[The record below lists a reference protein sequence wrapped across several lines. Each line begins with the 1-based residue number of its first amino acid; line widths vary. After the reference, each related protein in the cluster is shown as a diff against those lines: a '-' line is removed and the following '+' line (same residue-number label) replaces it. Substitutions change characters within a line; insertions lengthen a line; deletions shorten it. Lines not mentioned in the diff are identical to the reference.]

1 MAKTVLMT
9 KNDGRLTFDVELP
22 YVFSLLANGK
32 YTITIKRANEKRSI
46 PQNDLMWMWLTCI
59 ERETGTPKDD
69 IYMYYCKKFGTASHI
84 KNEKLEM
91 IDAIEAEIN
100 SKTSYSIT
108 RCIENMFEGE
118 IFSVRKTGTVEDV
131 ERITPEMLYNAY
143 KKALSECTVE
153 IYVVGSVDID

>member
-69 IYMYYCKKFGTASHI
+69 VYMYYCKKF
-84 KNEKLEM
+84 LM
-91 IDAIEAEIN
+91 
-100 SKTSYSIT
+100 KTIQVG
-108 RCIENMFEGE
+108 NKM
-118 IFSVRKTGTVEDV
+118 
-131 ERITPEMLYNAY
+131 ERIYNTSS
-143 KKALSECTVE
+143 KLNMEQMTEFLNTIQVDALTELGITLPKSEDRFFEEFYTQFN
-153 IYVVGSVDID
+153 Y

>member
-59 ERETGTPKDD
+59 ERETGTPKEDV
-69 IYMYYCKKFGTASHI
+69 YMYYCKKF
-84 KNEKLEM
+84 LM
-91 IDAIEAEIN
+91 
-100 SKTSYSIT
+100 KTIQVGN
-108 RCIENMFEGE
+108 RM
-118 IFSVRKTGTVEDV
+118 
-131 ERITPEMLYNAY
+131 ERIYNTSSKLNMEQIEHASLPKVTEVDRDY
-143 KKALSECTVE
+143 AVRTNKSHKIKTDTGIELTVPSDFFNNTDY
-153 IYVVGSVDID
+153 I

>member
-69 IYMYYCKKFGTASHI
+69 VYMYYCKKFLMKTIQIGD
-84 KNEKLEM
+84 KLEHIYNTSSKLNQEQM
-91 IDAIEAEIN
+91 SEFLTNIQVDALTELG
-100 SKTSYSIT
+100 IT
-108 RCIENMFEGE
+108 LPKPEDRFFEQ
-118 IFSVRKTGTVEDV
+118 F
-131 ERITPEMLYNAY
+131 YAQFNY
-143 KKALSECTVE
+143 
-153 IYVVGSVDID
+153 

>member
-1 MAKTVLMT
+1 MAKTVIMT

-69 IYMYYCKKFGTASHI
+69 VYMYYCKKF
-84 KNEKLEM
+84 LM
-91 IDAIEAEIN
+91 
-100 SKTSYSIT
+100 KTIQVG
-108 RCIENMFEGE
+108 NKM
-118 IFSVRKTGTVEDV
+118 
-131 ERITPEMLYNAY
+131 ERIYNTSSKLNQEQMTEFLNKIQVDAATELGITLPKPEDRFFEQFYAQFNY
-143 KKALSECTVE
+143 
-153 IYVVGSVDID
+153 

>member
-69 IYMYYCKKFGTASHI
+69 VYMYYCKKF
-84 KNEKLEM
+84 LM
-91 IDAIEAEIN
+91 
-100 SKTSYSIT
+100 KTIQVG
-108 RCIENMFEGE
+108 NKM
-118 IFSVRKTGTVEDV
+118 
-131 ERITPEMLYNAY
+131 ERIYNTSSKLNMEQMTEFLNKIQVDAATELCITLPKPEDRFFENFYSQFNY
-143 KKALSECTVE
+143 
-153 IYVVGSVDID
+153 

>member
-69 IYMYYCKKFGTASHI
+69 VYMYYCKKF
-84 KNEKLEM
+84 LM
-91 IDAIEAEIN
+91 
-100 SKTSYSIT
+100 KTIQVG
-108 RCIENMFEGE
+108 NKM
-118 IFSVRKTGTVEDV
+118 
-131 ERITPEMLYNAY
+131 ERIYNTSSKLNMEQMTEFLNKIQVDALTELGITLPKPEDRFFESFYSQFNY
-143 KKALSECTVE
+143 
-153 IYVVGSVDID
+153 

>member
-69 IYMYYCKKFGTASHI
+69 VYMYYCKKFLMKTIQIGERLEHI
-84 KNEKLEM
+84 YNTSSKLNQEQM
-91 IDAIEAEIN
+91 SEFLTKIQIDALTELG
-100 SKTSYSIT
+100 IT
-108 RCIENMFEGE
+108 LPKPEDRFFEQ
-118 IFSVRKTGTVEDV
+118 F
-131 ERITPEMLYNAY
+131 YAQFNY
-143 KKALSECTVE
+143 
-153 IYVVGSVDID
+153 

>member
-59 ERETGTPKDD
+59 ERETGTPKEDV
-69 IYMYYCKKFGTASHI
+69 YMYYCKKFLMKSIQIGDRLEHI
-84 KNEKLEM
+84 YNTSSKLNQEQM
-91 IDAIEAEIN
+91 SEFLTKIQIDALTELG
-100 SKTSYSIT
+100 IT
-108 RCIENMFEGE
+108 LPKPEDRFFEQ
-118 IFSVRKTGTVEDV
+118 F
-131 ERITPEMLYNAY
+131 YAQFNY
-143 KKALSECTVE
+143 
-153 IYVVGSVDID
+153 

>member
-32 YTITIKRANEKRSI
+32 YTITIKRASEKRSI

-69 IYMYYCKKFGTASHI
+69 VYMYYCKKF
-84 KNEKLEM
+84 LM
-91 IDAIEAEIN
+91 
-100 SKTSYSIT
+100 KTIQVG
-108 RCIENMFEGE
+108 NKM
-118 IFSVRKTGTVEDV
+118 
-131 ERITPEMLYNAY
+131 ERIYNTSSKLNQEQMSEFLTKIQVDAATELGITLPKPEDRFFEQFYAQFNY
-143 KKALSECTVE
+143 
-153 IYVVGSVDID
+153 